1 MTLVLTYV
9 KISCEMCRYVLTE
22 ESNAKAGNSACLR
35 VGYTNWGDGKMNE
48 TVEFDLRELA
58 KVVAKRI
65 WIVALC
71 AVIVGASVLVYTVNF
86 VTPLYQANVTIY
98 VNNNSTGDGTYI
110 SSSDLAVAL
119 RLVTTYVN
127 IIQSNSVLEKVI
139 DEAGL
144 LLSADQVRGMISA
157 EVIGETEMFKV
168 TVTTPNP
175 HMSAD
180 LANAI
185 AKVAP
190 DEISAIIEG
199 SSAKIIDYARV
210 PEGRSSPNYV
220 TNTVIGALVG
230 AFLAI
235 VVILLQNLLDV
246 RVKNEED
253 LQMIC
258 DIPVLGVIPDMN
270 GDIKRKSK
278 KGKR

>member
-1 MTLVLTYV
+1 
-9 KISCEMCRYVLTE
+9 
-22 ESNAKAGNSACLR
+22 
-35 VGYTNWGDGKMNE
+35 MNE

-58 KVVAKRI
+58 KTIAKRI
-65 WIVALC
+65 WIVVLC

-86 VTPLYQANVTIY
+86 VTPLYKANVTIY
-98 VNNNSTGDGTYI
+98 VNNNSSGDGTI
-110 SSSDLAVAL
+110 TSADLAVAL
-119 RLVTTYVN
+119 RLVSTYVN

-144 LLSADQVRGMISA
+144 LLTADQVRCMISA
-157 EVIGETEMFKV
+157 EVVGETEMFKV

-175 HMSAD
+175 QMSAD

-190 DEISAIIEG
+190 DEISTIIEG

-210 PEGRSSPNYV
+210 PADRSSPNYLS
-220 TNTVIGALVG
+220 NAIIGALVG
-230 AFLAI
+230 AVLAI
-235 VVILLQNLLDV
+235 IVILLQNMLDV

-253 LQMIC
+253 LQKIC
-258 DIPVLGVIPDMN
+258 DIPVLGVIPDMT
-270 GDIKRKSK
+270 GDINGKRK

>member
-1 MTLVLTYV
+1 
-9 KISCEMCRYVLTE
+9 
-22 ESNAKAGNSACLR
+22 
-35 VGYTNWGDGKMNE
+35 MNE
-48 TVEFDLRELA
+48 TVEFDLRELV
-58 KVVAKRI
+58 KTVAKRI
-65 WIVALC
+65 WIVVLC
-71 AVIVGASVLVYTVNF
+71 AVIVGMSVLVYTINF
-86 VTPLYQANVTIY
+86 VTPQYQANVTIY
-98 VNNNSTGDGTYI
+98 VNNNSTGGETYI

-144 LLSADQVRGMISA
+144 LLSADQVRSMISA
-157 EVIGETEMFKV
+157 EVVGETEMFKV

-175 HMSAD
+175 QMSAD

-190 DEISAIIEG
+190 DEISTIIEG

-235 VVILLQNLLDV
+235 AVIIMQNLLDV

-253 LQMIC
+253 LQKIY
-258 DIPVLGVIPDMN
+258 DIPVLGVIPDLA
-270 GDIKRKSK
+270 DDTKDKRK
-278 KGKR
+278 KGRR